1 MAKLK
6 FGLMKI
12 EMNNHCYLFRIF
24 LGVTAGMQPVPM
36 PSGYFQT
43 L

>member
-1 MAKLK
+1 MTKLK

-24 LGVTAGMQPVPM
+24 LGVAAGTQPVRM
-36 PSGYFQT
+36 PPGYFQT